1 MKFNL
6 RHLTISLTCVWLS
19 ACANFTAGNLF
30 SHYSAQNSDL
40 YQSVKAGDYQQAT
53 EEFSDYVA
61 GDILDNLEKGR
72 VYFLNRQYAESQ
84 SALELSDTAIR
95 RQQDQAVISLS
106 STATSVGSL
115 AVNDNLND
123 YQPADYELGFL
134 HLYLG
139 LNYLQ
144 NNSLEGALVEMRRA
158 NQVQEQARKSREAEL
173 EQAQREMQSKGV
185 TPNLGSVL
193 ARYPDAGQ
201 TLQAVQNGYLL
212 YLSAL
217 LYEASNDLNS
227 AYVDYRRALAVAPEN
242 RAVIDGTIR
251 VAKRLGMN
259 EDLTQLTTRYG
270 QSESLN
276 DQQGRVI
283 VIDEQGI
290 VQALESWRLS
300 LPLFDSRGNTALYSL
315 ALPYYPKQTT
325 PRFAPLRLNDT
336 ELHSD
341 RLTDVDLMAQRDLRE
356 RMPAMVI
363 RQALRVVAKDQL
375 RKEATKG
382 DDVGNL
388 IFNVLNTLTEQ
399 PDTRSWL
406 TLPEAVNASSSVVD
420 AGQQNLQVDG
430 QNYTFTVPQRGTT
443 LVWLSRQGN
452 HATVWHKQLG
462 RL

>member
-1 MKFNL
+1 MKFHI

-30 SHYSAQNSDL
+30 SHYSAQNADL
-40 YQSVKAGDYQQAT
+40 YQSVKSGDYQQAT
-53 EEFSDYVA
+53 DEFSDYVA

-72 VYFLNRQYAESQ
+72 VYFLNRQYPESK
-84 SALELSDTAIR
+84 SAFELSDTAIR

-106 STATSVGSL
+106 STASSVGAL
-115 AVNDNLND
+115 AVNDNLNE
-123 YQPADYELGFL
+123 YTPADYELGFL

-173 EQAQREMQSKGV
+173 ERAQQEMQSKGV

-193 ARYPDAGQ
+193 ARYPDAGK

-227 AYVDYRRALAVAPEN
+227 AYVDYRRALAVAPDN

-251 VAKRLGMN
+251 VAQRLGMR
-259 EDLTQLTTRYG
+259 EDLAQLTQRYG
-270 QSESLN
+270 QSQSLS

-283 VIDEQGI
+283 VLDEQGV

-315 ALPYYPKQTT
+315 ALPYYGTQSA
-325 PRFAPLRLNDT
+325 PRFSALVLNG
-336 ELHSD
+336 ESLASD

-356 RMPAMVI
+356 RMPTIVI

-382 DDVGNL
+382 DDVGSL
-388 IFNVLNTLTEQ
+388 IFNIFNTLTEQ

-406 TLPEAVNASSSVVD
+406 TLPGAVSASSTVVT
-420 AGQQNLQVDG
+420 AGEQSLQVGG
-430 QNYTFTVPQRGTT
+430 QTYTFSVPSRGTT

-452 HATVWHKQLG
+452 HATLWHKQLG